1 LLVDLQKIFSLFLFS
16 LLLQEGYSENAPRFS
31 HLTVEDGLSNSSVL
45 STFQDYKGFIW
56 LGTRDGLNR
65 YDGKRIT
72 IYRDF
77 YKNNPKG
84 PNVKINCIAEDK
96 LQNLWIGTNNGL
108 YIYNP
113 VEDKFSIIIY
123 DYINFIFEDDE
134 GSLWIGTTTGLYLA
148 KAFAPDKHKITY
160 IKYEGKDKQ
169 IFQNTQCIVQ
179 KPDKQLIL
187 GSTAGF
193 FSLQKKEEA
202 IYVTRHSSM
211 KQVNIITMSIDSTG
225 HIWAGSNT
233 DGLYKI
239 DNTFKAVKH
248 YTEGNNSENIL
259 SNNVRKVIIDKKG
272 QIWIGTLKGLNRYNY
287 ATNKI
292 DAWVHHPGDPYS
304 INYNSIYDIFED
316 KQGSV
321 WIGTYYGGANRIDAF
336 STPFEVYQNSS
347 DPNSLSSNII
357 SAISSSTPQSLWV
370 GTEAEGLNQLNL
382 KNKTVTRYNTASKK
396 LLTSNLVKT
405 IYRDHS
411 NALWI
416 GFFAGGLNVS
426 KNEGLS
432 FSAFTSENSRLRSN
446 DVTSIIED
454 NEGRLWIGQQEVGI
468 DIFDKARKS
477 IHKLSEVF
485 PKTNL
490 PKEGITCLFKDLT
503 GNIFIGTRK
512 SVYLMRNNPSDS
524 LKTLEKIF
532 PDENQMTYINC
543 ITEDENQTI
552 WIGSSL
558 GLTHYLPA
566 TNKTTTYTI
575 DNGLPDN
582 KVVAIVEDENN
593 NLWLSTNKGIS
604 KFNLVEKRFANYKK
618 PDGLP
623 GDVFNYNS
631 AYKDRQGRIFFGS
644 YNGLVDFNPT
654 TIEINNHSPEIT
666 LTKLEINDREVRVA
680 DKSSVLKKN
689 ISEIKNIRFSHN
701 QSDVIIDYAVLNFIK
716 PNKNLSAYQLVD
728 YNNEWVYT
736 NEHRAFFR
744 NLEPGNYTLFIK
756 ASNNDGLWSKS
767 VKMLQIRVDP
777 PFWLTWWA
785 YTFYF
790 LLLISVMTAIFR
802 FFNSRKELQRKLHY
816 EHELNLRQQEL
827 QNMKTNFF
835 TNMSHEL
842 RTPLTLI
849 QGPAEMLVEKSKENS
864 IERKLAQSIQ
874 SNSDRLLH
882 LTNTI
887 MDFMKA
893 DSGALKLNIVSVNF
907 IKFARD
913 VFEKFTLAA
922 DKKNIYY
929 NFKSDFEEL
938 NLPIDSYYM
947 EIVLTNLLSNAI
959 KFADKNGEVLMHIN
973 DHNESEI
980 KVNILDN
987 GLGVPIE
994 TEKSLFLEFF
1004 QASPKEQK
1012 QKGSGIGLA
1021 LTKKLV
1027 ELQNGKIEYKRI
1039 EKYLNEIDYTC
1050 FGITLKKV

>member
-1 LLVDLQKIFSLFLFS
+1 MSFDLLRIYFYSLHVRLFRKVFLK
-16 LLLQEGYSENAPRFS
+16 NPVRFS

-45 STFQDYKGFIW
+45 SISQDYKGFIW

-72 IYRDF
+72 IYRDL

-96 LQNLWIGTNNGL
+96 LRNLWIGTNNGL

-123 DYINFIFEDDE
+123 DYINFIFEDNE
-134 GSLWIGTTTGLYLA
+134 GSLWIGTTTGLYFS
-148 KAFAPDKHKITY
+148 KAFAPDKHKITFV
-160 IKYEGKDKQ
+160 KYEGKDKQ
-169 IFQNTQCIVQ
+169 IFQNIQCIVQ
-179 KPDKQLIL
+179 KPDKQLII

-202 IYVTRHSSM
+202 IYATRHSSM
-211 KQVNIITMSIDSTG
+211 RQVNIITMSIDSTG
-225 HIWAGSNT
+225 YIWAGSNT
-233 DGLYKI
+233 DGLYRI
-239 DNTFKAVKH
+239 DNTFKAVRH
-248 YTEGNNSENIL
+248 YTEGNNAENIL
-259 SNNVRKVIIDKKG
+259 SNNVRKVLVDKKG

-287 ATNKI
+287 STDKI
-292 DAWVHHPGDPYS
+292 DAWVHHPDDPYS

-336 STPFEVYQNSS
+336 STPFEVYQNAS
-347 DPNSLSSNII
+347 DPNILSSNII

-370 GTEAEGLNQLNL
+370 GTEAEGLNLLNL
-382 KNKTVTRYNTASKK
+382 ENKTVTRFNTGNKK
-396 LLTSNLVKT
+396 LLSSNLVKT
-405 IYRDHS
+405 IYRDYS

-416 GFFAGGLNVS
+416 GFFAGGVNVT

-432 FSAFTSENSRLRSN
+432 FSAFTSKNSRLRSN
-446 DVTSIIED
+446 DITSIIED

-468 DIFDKARKS
+468 DIFDKARKT

-512 SVYLMRNNPSDS
+512 SVYLMRNNQSDS
-524 LKTLEKIF
+524 LKTLENIF
-532 PDENQMTYINC
+532 PDKNQMTYINC
-543 ITEDENQTI
+543 ITEDKNQTI
-552 WIGSSL
+552 WIGSSF
-558 GLTHYLPA
+558 GLTNYLPA
-566 TNKTTTYTI
+566 TNKITTYTI

-593 NLWLSTNKGIS
+593 NLWLSTSKGIS
-604 KFNLVEKRFANYKK
+604 KFNLQEKRFANYKK

-631 AYKDRQGRIFFGS
+631 SYKDRQGRIFFGS
-644 YNGLVDFNPT
+644 YNGLVDFNPI
-654 TIEINNHSPEIT
+654 TIEINNHPPEIT
-666 LTKLEINDREVRVA
+666 LTKLEINDRQVTVA

-689 ISEIKNIRFSHN
+689 ISEIKNIRLSHN

-716 PNKNLSAYQLVD
+716 PNKNLSAYQLVG

-756 ASNNDGLWSKS
+756 AANNDGLWSQS
-767 VKMLQIRVDP
+767 IKMLQIRVDP

-790 LLLISVMTAIFR
+790 LLVVSVMTAIFR

-827 QNMKTNFF
+827 QNMKTDFF
-835 TNMSHEL
+835 THMSHEL

-849 QGPAEMLVEKSKENS
+849 QGPAEMLVEKSKENTT
-864 IERKLAQSIQ
+864 ERKLAQSIQ

-882 LTNTI
+882 LTNNI

-893 DSGALKLNIVSVNF
+893 DSGALKLNNTSVDF
-907 IKFARD
+907 IKFSKE
-913 VFEKFTLAA
+913 VFDKFALAA
-922 DKKNIYY
+922 REKKY
-929 NFKSDFEEL
+929 
-938 NLPIDSYYM
+938 
-947 EIVLTNLLSNAI
+947 T
-959 KFADKNGEVLMHIN
+959 
-973 DHNESEI
+973 
-980 KVNILDN
+980 IL
-987 GLGVPIE
+987 
-994 TEKSLFLEFF
+994 F
-1004 QASPKEQK
+1004 
-1012 QKGSGIGLA
+1012 
-1021 LTKKLV
+1021 
-1027 ELQNGKIEYKRI
+1027 
-1039 EKYLNEIDYTC
+1039 
-1050 FGITLKKV
+1050 